1 MANRKVYIVA
11 HGETKMDRE
20 GRVHGHLDPP
30 LTLAGK
36 MTARKQARQVKG
48 KGITKIY
55 SSPRI
60 RAKETAEALAKET
73 GAPIEVREELIP
85 WRLGSMSGAKTN
97 SIKPLI
103 DFFSKRPD
111 RPIPGGEAKSEVLGR
126 YRKFVSELRK
136 GKGNVAIAG
145 HSQHTLGFDYASH
158 GGDAGKVPMIGGQSG
173 EVKEVSL

>member
-1 MANRKVYIVA
+1 MARKVYIVA

-36 MTARKQARQVKG
+36 LTAKKQAKQVKN
-48 KGITKIY
+48 KGIEKIY
-55 SSPRI
+55 SSPRA
-60 RAKETAEALAKET
+60 RARETADALSKET
-73 GAPIEVREELIP
+73 GAPVEVRDELIP

-103 DFFSKRPD
+103 EFFSKRPN
-111 RPIPGGEAKSEVLGR
+111 RPIPGGEAKADVLGR

-158 GGDAGKVPMIGGQSG
+158 GGDAGKVPMIGGTAG

>member
-1 MANRKVYIVA
+1 MARKVYIVA
-11 HGETKMDRE
+11 HGETKIDRE
-20 GRVHGHLDPP
+20 GRIHGHLDPP
-30 LTLAGK
+30 LTLAGQL
-36 MTARKQARQVKG
+36 TARKQAKQLKG
-48 KGITKIY
+48 KGIEKIY
-55 SSPRI
+55 SSPRK
-60 RAKETAEALAKET
+60 RATETAQALAKET
-73 GAPIEVREELIP
+73 GAPIEVRDELIP

-103 DFFSKRPD
+103 DFFSSRPN

-145 HSQHTLGFDYASH
+145 HSQHTLGFDYASR
-158 GGDAGKVPMIGGQSG
+158 GGDAGKVPMIGGQAG